1 MEGAIQ
7 SLTQS
12 VSFLNAI
19 PLWVLQAIFMVVV
32 AGVILGFALLYEGVA
47 SYIERK
53 VAADI
58 QVRIGPN
65 RVGPNGWFQ
74 FIADGVKLLL
84 KEDLIPA
91 KADTFL
97 FVLAPFLAFI
107 GSFAAFVV
115 VPFGIGLI
123 AADLNIGVYYV
134 LAVTSLVVIGILMA
148 GWASNNKWAL
158 LGGMRAAAQI
168 VSYEIPVGMALMPPI
183 LLTGSLSLQA
193 IIANQGGYLG
203 IFGWNIF
210 HNPFMLFSF
219 VLYFIA
225 ALAETNRTPFDLP
238 EAESELVAG
247 YFVEYSGI
255 RFAFFFLAEYGD
267 MFVVSALAA
276 ALYLGGWQVPF
287 IDVSGM
293 SPFVGNLLSLGVFL
307 GKVFALIILM
317 MWVRWTLPRLRVDQ
331 LMQMCWKYLVPL
343 TFVNLLGVALWAL
356 IFDGKGI
363 PALIASII
371 GG

>member
-1 MEGAIQ
+1 MEQVIKSITAAAPILGA
-7 SLTQS
+7 L
-12 VSFLNAI
+12 
-19 PLWVLQAIFMVVV
+19 PLWILQLLFMGVV
-32 AGVILGFALLYEGVA
+32 AVVILGFALTYEGIA
-47 SYIERK
+47 TYIERK

-74 FIADGVKLLL
+74 FIADGIKLFL

-91 KADTFL
+91 QADRIL
-97 FVLAPFLAFI
+97 FVLAPYLVFI

-115 VPFGIGLI
+115 VPFGVGLI

-134 LAVTSLVVIGILMA
+134 MAVSSLVVIGILMA

-168 VSYEIPVGMALMPPI
+168 VSYEVPVGMALMPPI
-183 LLTGSLSLQA
+183 ILAGSLSLQQ
-193 IIANQGGYLG
+193 IIKSQGGYLG

-210 HNPFMLFSF
+210 HNPFMIFSF

-225 ALAETNRTPFDLP
+225 ALAETNRTPFDIP
-238 EAESELVAG
+238 EAESEIVAG
-247 YFVEYSGI
+247 YHVEYSGI
-255 RFAFFFLAEYGD
+255 RFAFFFMAEYGD

-287 IDVSGM
+287 VDAAKL
-293 SPFVGNLLSLGVFL
+293 SPILGNILSLGVFL
-307 GKVFALIILM
+307 AKVMALIVIM

-331 LMQMCWKYLVPL
+331 LMQISWKYLVPL
-343 TFVNLLGVALWAL
+343 TFVNVIGVALWTL
-356 IFDGKGI
+356 VFNGKGI
-363 PALIASII
+363 PGLIVSLF
-371 GG
+371 GR

>member
-1 MEGAIQ
+1 MEQVIRGI
-7 SLTQS
+7 TT
-12 VSFLNAI
+12 AI
-19 PLWVLQAIFMVVV
+19 PFLGGIPTWILQAIFMLVV
-32 AGVILGFALLYEGVA
+32 AAVILTFALTFEGIGT
-47 SYIERK
+47 YIERK

-74 FIADGVKLLL
+74 FIADGVKLFL

-91 KADTFL
+91 KADKAL
-97 FVLAPFLAFI
+97 FILAPYLVFV

-115 VPFGIGLI
+115 VPFGVGLI

-134 LAVTSLVVIGILMA
+134 MAVSSLVVIGVLLA

-158 LGGMRAAAQI
+158 FGGMRAAAQI
-168 VSYEIPVGMALMPPI
+168 VSYEVPVGMALMPPI
-183 LLTGSLSLQA
+183 LLAGSLSLQE
-193 IIANQGGYLG
+193 IIKSQGGYMG
-203 IFGWNIF
+203 IFGWNLF
-210 HNPFMLFSF
+210 HNPFMIFSF
-219 VLYFIA
+219 VLYFVA
-225 ALAETNRTPFDLP
+225 GLAETNRTPFDIP

-247 YFVEYSGI
+247 YHVEYSGI
-255 RFAFFFLAEYGD
+255 RFAFFFMAEYGD

-287 IDVSGM
+287 LDVSKL
-293 SPFVGNLLSLGVFL
+293 SPLVGNVLSLGVFL
-307 GKVFALIILM
+307 VKVLSLILVM

-331 LMQMCWKYLVPL
+331 LMKMSWKYLVPL
-343 TFVNLLGVALWAL
+343 TFVNVLGVALWTL
-356 IFDGKGI
+356 LFDGKGI
-363 PALIASII
+363 PDLIMGIV